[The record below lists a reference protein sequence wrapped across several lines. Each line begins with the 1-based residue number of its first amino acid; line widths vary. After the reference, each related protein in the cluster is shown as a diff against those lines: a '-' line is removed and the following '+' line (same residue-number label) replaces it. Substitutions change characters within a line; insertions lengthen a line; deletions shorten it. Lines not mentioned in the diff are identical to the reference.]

1 MGCDVEVFTYRLSV
15 NPWRSTVSL
24 KNQYLLQGTWE
35 AADEQSMTVD
45 DVSEIA
51 AVLATGGI
59 CPIQLSCVGA
69 FYTLFGLIAKDQW
82 HDGYLIEY
90 AACIKGVVGVPIMVV
105 GGMRDLKMME
115 DVITNRKGDMISMC
129 RPFIREPDLINHWLW
144 GNTSP
149 PQCDSCD
156 GCLRATERREEVRCT
171 VTTRAG
177 GSPKK
182 RA

>member
-1 MGCDVEVFTYRLSV
+1 MNGDIEVSTCRLSV
-15 NPWRSTVSL
+15 NPWRSIVSL
-24 KNQYLLQGTWE
+24 KNQDLLQGSWG

-69 FYTLFGLIAKDQW
+69 FYTLFGPIAKDEW
-82 HDGYLIEY
+82 HEGYLIQY
-90 AACIKGVVGVPIMVV
+90 ASRIKEAVDVPIMAV
-105 GGMRDLKMME
+105 GGIRDLKMME
-115 DVITNRKGDMISMC
+115 DVVASGKGDLISLC
-129 RPFIREPDLINHWLW
+129 RPFIREPELINRWLW

-149 PQCDSCD
+149 SQCDSWD
-156 GCLRATERREEVRCT
+156 GCLRATERREKVRCT

-177 GSPKK
+177 GRQKK